1 MKIIVPMAGR
11 GSRLRPHT
19 LTIPKPL
26 IPVAG
31 KPIVHRL
38 VEDIAG
44 VLNQEIEEVAFIIHE
59 SFGKQVEIDLI
70 AIAEKLGAKGT
81 IYYQNEALGTG
92 HAIMCAKDSL
102 TGPAVIAY
110 ADTLIRADFDL
121 DTTADSVIWVKQV
134 DKPEAF
140 GVINLNEANEIIE
153 LVEKP
158 KEFVSDLAVIG
169 IYYFKDVAVLK
180 NELQLVIDNNIIH
193 GGEYQ
198 INDGIKQMMA
208 KGMKFVPGKVDEWMD
223 CGNKEV
229 TVETNSRMLGFLH
242 NDAEETLISETV
254 RIENSTIIPPCY
266 IGENVVLINSVVGP
280 NVSLGNATHVTNTK
294 IQNSLVQKHSH
305 IRNAKLNNAM
315 IGNHAIFDGDFTSIS
330 IGDYSVLE

>member
-44 VLNQEIEEVAFIIHE
+44 VLNQKIEEVAFIIHE
-59 SFGKQVEIDLI
+59 SFGAKVEQDLL
-70 AIAEKLGAKGT
+70 AIAQKLGAKGT

-102 TGPAVIAY
+102 SGPAVIAY

-134 DKPEAF
+134 DQPEAF
-140 GVINLNEANEIIE
+140 GVVNLNAAGEIVE

-180 NELQLVIDNNIIH
+180 HELQSVLDNNIIH

-223 CGNKEV
+223 CGNKDV
-229 TVETNSRMLGFLH
+229 TVETNTRMLGFLH
-242 NDAEETLISETV
+242 NDGEHLIDYGV
-254 RIENSTIIPPCY
+254 KQENSTIIPPCY
-266 IGENVVLINSVVGP
+266 IGENVVLINATIGP
-280 NVSLGNATHVTNTK
+280 NVSLGNGCHVVDSTLK
-294 IQNSLVQKHSH
+294 NSLVQTHVH
-305 IRNAKLNNAM
+305 IKNANLDNAM
-315 IGNHAIFDGDFTSIS
+315 IGNHVQYDGHFTSIS

>member
-1 MKIIVPMAGR
+1 MAGR
-11 GSRLRPHT
+11 GSCLRPHT
-19 LTIPKPL
+19 LTVPKPL

-44 VLNQEIEEVAFIIHE
+44 VLNQKIDEVAFIIHE
-59 SFGKQVEIDLI
+59 SFGKQVEEDLI
-70 AIAEKLGAKGT
+70 AIAQKLGAKGT

-102 TGPAVIAY
+102 DGPAVIAY

-134 DKPEAF
+134 DQPEAF
-140 GVINLNEANEIIE
+140 GVVNLNANGEIIE

-169 IYYFKDVAVLK
+169 IYYFKDIAVLK
-180 NELQLVIDNNIIH
+180 NELQSVLDNNIIH

-208 KGMKFVPGKVDEWMD
+208 KGMKFVPGQVDEWMD
-223 CGNKEV
+223 CGNKNV
-229 TVETNSRMLGFLH
+229 TVETNTRMLGFLH
-242 NDAEETLISETV
+242 NDG
-254 RIENSTIIPPCY
+254 ENLVSADVKLENATIIPPCS
-266 IGENVVLINSVVGP
+266 IAEDVILINATVGP
-280 NVSLGNATHVTNTK
+280 NVSLGKGCHVIDSTIK
-294 IQNSLVQKHSH
+294 NSLIQTHAH
-305 IRNAKLNNAM
+305 IKNANLDNAM
-315 IGNHAIFDGDFTSIS
+315 IGNHVNFDGNFTSIS

>member
-1 MKIIVPMAGR
+1 MAGR

-19 LTIPKPL
+19 LTVPKPL

-44 VLNQEIEEVAFIIHE
+44 VLNQPIDEVAFIIHE
-59 SFGKQVEIDLI
+59 SFGKKVEEELI
-70 AIAEKLGAKGT
+70 AIAQKLGAKGT

-102 TGPAVIAY
+102 SGPAVIAY

-134 DKPEAF
+134 DQPEAF
-140 GVINLNEANEIIE
+140 GVVNLNESGEIIE

-169 IYYFKDVAVLK
+169 IYYFKDVTVLK
-180 NELQLVIDNNIIH
+180 KELQSVLDNNIIH

-208 KGMKFVPGKVDEWMD
+208 KGMKFVPGQVDEWMD
-223 CGNKEV
+223 CGNKDV
-229 TVETNSRMLGFLH
+229 TVETNTRMLGFLH
-242 NDAEETLISETV
+242 QDGEELVSKTIKL
-254 RIENSTIIPPCY
+254 ENATIIPPCY
-266 IGENVVLINSVVGP
+266 IGDDVVLINATVGP
-280 NVSLGNATHVTNTK
+280 NVSLGKGCHVIDSTIK
-294 IQNSLVQKHSH
+294 NSLVQTHSH
-305 IRNAKLNNAM
+305 IKNASLDNAM
-315 IGNHAIFDGDFTSIS
+315 IGNHASFDGNFTSIS